1 MNRRTGRPSPDKC
14 KPWCS
19 PSTHYMCGGKCSEHL
34 HRGTQTN
41 QPATTGK
48 AGR

>member
-1 MNRRTGRPSPDKC
+1 MSPRTGRPSPDSC

-19 PSTHYMCGGKCSEHL
+19 PATHKMCGGKCSEHL
-34 HRGTQTN
+34 HRRPQTTN
-41 QPATTGK
+41 QPTTGK